1 MVKKE
6 EPFPGKSIT
15 FTTEEI
21 FLFKNLLLNIKAI
34 PSQDPK
40 EYCKQAK
47 SASLFVPERI
57 RASLLDFAKH
67 GSKTG
72 YLLIKNVP
80 INKNEIIPDTPENNN
95 YQIGEKLEISRIQ
108 AILLNVIGE
117 IIAYEA
123 ECNGHLFQDVVPNKL
138 MASNQ
143 TSLGSN
149 IELEIHTEQAFSKL
163 RPDILS
169 LSCIRGDLNAFT
181 HILPV
186 QTILENVTEHERKLL
201 EKPLWKTGVD
211 LSFKL
216 NGHDFIEGDVRGPM
230 PIINGTKN
238 DPILIFDQDLM
249 TGITEEADKL
259 LKKIIDI
266 YYKNRLRHNLKPG
279 EIMLIDNKRAV
290 HGRSPFFPK
299 YDGKDRFL
307 VRCFAVFDYERT
319 KYARPNDGRIVKAI
333 YS

>member
-1 MVKKE
+1 MVNKLAV
-6 EPFPGKSIT
+6 FPGKSIELT
-15 FTTEEI
+15 DEEI
-21 FLFKNLLLNIKAI
+21 LLFKNLLLNITAI
-34 PSQDPK
+34 PSQDPN
-40 EYCKQAK
+40 EFCKQTK
-47 SASLFVPERI
+47 QASLLVPERI
-57 RASLLDFAKH
+57 CTILKDFAKH

-72 YLLIKNVP
+72 YLLINNVP
-80 INKNEIIPDTPENNN
+80 LDKNEIPDTPKNNN
-95 YQIGEKLEISRIQ
+95 YQIGEKLEISTIQ

-123 ECNGHLFQDVVPNKL
+123 ECNGHLFQDIVPNKS
-138 MASNQ
+138 MAKNQ

-149 IELEIHTEQAFSKL
+149 IELEIHTEQAFSTL

-186 QTILENVTEHERKLL
+186 QTILNNITERERKML
-201 EKPLWKTGVD
+201 ENPLWKTGVD

-216 NGHDFIEGDVRGPM
+216 NGHEFIEGDIRGPM
-230 PIINGTKN
+230 SIINGTQN

-249 TGITEEADKL
+249 TGITEEANNL

-266 YYKNRLRHNLKPG
+266 YYQNKLRHNLKPG
-279 EIMLIDNKRAV
+279 EIILIDNRRAV

-307 VRCFAVFDYERT
+307 VRCFAVFNYEST
-319 KYARPNDGRIVKAI
+319 KYARPDDGRVVKAI

>member
-1 MVKKE
+1 MVNKLAV
-6 EPFPGKSIT
+6 FPGKSIELT
-15 FTTEEI
+15 DEEI
-21 FLFKNLLLNIKAI
+21 LLFKNLLLNITAI
-34 PSQDPK
+34 PSKDPN
-40 EYCKQAK
+40 EFCKQTK
-47 SASLFVPERI
+47 QASLFVPERI
-57 RASLLDFAKH
+57 RSILRDFAKH

-72 YLLIKNVP
+72 YLLIINAP
-80 INKNEIIPDTPENNN
+80 INTNKIPDTPKNNN
-95 YQIGEKLEISRIQ
+95 YQIGEKLEISTIQ

-123 ECNGHLFQDVVPNKL
+123 ECNGHLFQDIVPNKS
-138 MASNQ
+138 MAKNQ

-149 IELEIHTEQAFSKL
+149 IELEIHTEQAFSTL

-186 QTILENVTEHERKLL
+186 QTILNNITERERKML
-201 EKPLWKTGVD
+201 ENPLWKTGVD

-216 NGHDFIEGDVRGPM
+216 NGHEFIEGDIRGPM
-230 PIINGTKN
+230 SIINGTQN

-249 TGITEEADKL
+249 TGITEEANNL

-266 YYKNRLRHNLKPG
+266 YYQNKLRHNLKPG
-279 EIMLIDNKRAV
+279 EIILIDNRRAV

-307 VRCFAVFDYERT
+307 VRCFAVFNYEST
-319 KYARPNDGRIVKAI
+319 KYARPDDGRVVKAI